1 MTVTDSTPEG
11 NVTAELCNWVTELK
25 SSDIPT
31 HVLQRAK
38 HLLLDGIACGLV
50 GSHVP
55 WSEQAAQ
62 AIDDYE
68 PEGYCSVIGYNR
80 VYSIQYPNNELAA
93 NRT

>member
-25 SSDIPT
+25 PSDIPAD
-31 HVLQRAK
+31 VLQRAK

-55 WSEQAAQ
+55 WSEQAAK

-80 VYSIQYPNNELAA
+80 VLTIQYPPNE
-93 NRT
+93 